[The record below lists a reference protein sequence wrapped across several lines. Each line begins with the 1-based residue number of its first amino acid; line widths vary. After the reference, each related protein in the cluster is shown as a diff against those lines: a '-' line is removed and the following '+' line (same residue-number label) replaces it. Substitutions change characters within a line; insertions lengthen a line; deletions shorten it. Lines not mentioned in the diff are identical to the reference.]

1 MPPDFRVRGASEFA
15 LCDQRLLVRKIGG
28 HLKVNGFI
36 ESSSPFNCDS
46 LNQLGIGIDDL
57 FSFNRAFEIASQCP
71 APGLGVG
78 AATYPGFSLAAPLI
92 VDVISSTPDPMNQP
106 LGNIEQAADTR
117 VEEVLG
123 GIPVNGFVS
132 SGGIDFPSARPTDP
146 LGSLISGAFGLAGQL
161 IAENPVQAPG
171 VPTLRVNATACPVTY
186 TPGGKLVHQHL
197 RKQQVKARR
206 SAVTQCVSNRHMNS
220 LNAKALKRATRRL
233 NGFMHHVKTAQRA
246 IHKALG
252 HTVTAPRRQS
262 TRRGCISCGRPAR
275 SCVC

>member
-1 MPPDFRVRGASEFA
+1 
-15 LCDQRLLVRKIGG
+15 
-28 HLKVNGFI
+28 VNGFI

-161 IAENPVQAPG
+161 IQQTPTEAPG
-171 VPTLRVNATACPVTY
+171 RIMTGITGGVCA
-186 TPGGKLVHQHL
+186 PGMKP
-197 RKQQVKARR
+197 RKNPVKARK
-206 SAVTQCVSNRHMNS
+206 SAVQPCVARRHMNS
-220 LNAKALKRATRRL
+220 LNPHAFAVQHD
-233 NGFMHHVKTAQRA
+233 G
-246 IHKALG
+246 
-252 HTVTAPRRQS
+252 
-262 TRRGCISCGRPAR
+262 
-275 SCVC
+275 